1 MSPLIS
7 DSSSTQDSNNKKI
20 LLHTPPPEA
29 PAAIN
34 ISPISDS
41 SYHIKSPFL
50 GDIIKEKDY
59 DKNDQL
65 WSFGEDC
72 QKEKT
77 LISPKKLFDSSNK
90 GEFDDPDDQDIHML
104 LSSSSSSSFTHI
116 NHDLASSGLKD
127 EEIDDELTDE
137 KPKQYRTSFP
147 ITNRKLKEGKK
158 EEEGEVLSPVS
169 PSSSSCLC
177 GSISSHYT
185 LPIPEN
191 QTLLPHKSQAIVQPK
206 ATRIPLCR
214 LLCYMQVPIGF
225 LPATPPMRHHMSY
238 STKLQIHNDRN
249 PAKRKEYRLSRSSKA
264 RYPDKIPVLGASAP
278 TPTPILTESYRR
290 RLRESVDHLCEKQL
304 ERASLGL
311 HSLGS
316 SQESPVKPQSII
328 RIVPNTSSSSLF
340 SKTNHISKKGQRK
353 KLHKKYLP

>member
-1 MSPLIS
+1 MG
-7 DSSSTQDSNNKKI
+7 
-20 LLHTPPPEA
+20 H
-29 PAAIN
+29 
-34 ISPISDS
+34 
-41 SYHIKSPFL
+41 
-50 GDIIKEKDY
+50 
-59 DKNDQL
+59 
-65 WSFGEDC
+65 
-72 QKEKT
+72 
-77 LISPKKLFDSSNK
+77 
-90 GEFDDPDDQDIHML
+90 
-104 LSSSSSSSFTHI
+104 
-116 NHDLASSGLKD
+116 
-127 EEIDDELTDE
+127 
-137 KPKQYRTSFP
+137 
-147 ITNRKLKEGKK
+147 
-158 EEEGEVLSPVS
+158 
-169 PSSSSCLC
+169 
-177 GSISSHYT
+177 T

-353 KLHKKYLP
+353 KLHKKYLPSISPKKSPPPQKCKGFSMNVSDHKRSGEFLNGFNAKCLDLFGNAPSERWHKMRDCCCC